1 MLTPMEI
8 HNKEFKKG
16 MRGYKEEE
24 VDEFL
29 DKVVTDF
36 EKMYRENGELKD
48 KLSVINE
55 KVDSYNLMEKT
66 LQNTLVVA
74 QTTAEDVVVN
84 ARKKAEMILKEAEE
98 QAKKIIEE
106 TNKSVTDIHR
116 EFENLKKDAQ
126 VFKTRFRTLLES
138 ELESLNENIKD
149 L

>member
-8 HNKEFKKG
+8 HNKEFKKV

-36 EKMYRENGELKD
+36 ERLYRENGELKD

-74 QTTAEDVVVN
+74 QSTAEEVVVN
-84 ARKKAEMILKEAEE
+84 ARKKADLIVKEAEE
-98 QAKKIIEE
+98 QAKRIIEQA
-106 TNKSVTDIHR
+106 NNSVVDVHR
-116 EFENLKKDAQ
+116 EYENLKKEVQ
-126 VFKTRFRTLLES
+126 VFRTRFKTLLES
-138 ELESLNENIKD
+138 ELETLNANLKD

>member
-8 HNKEFKKG
+8 HNKVFKKA
-16 MRGYKEEE
+16 MRGYKDEE

-29 DKVVTDF
+29 DKVVSDF
-36 EKMYRENGELKD
+36 ERMYRENGELKD

-55 KVDSYNLMEKT
+55 KVDSYSLIEKT

-84 ARKKAEMILKEAEE
+84 ARKKSEVLIKEAEE
-98 QAKKIIEE
+98 QAKRIIEE
-106 TNKSVTDIHR
+106 ANKSVVDIHR
-116 EFENLKKDAQ
+116 EYENLKKEVQ
-126 VFKTRFRTLLES
+126 VFKTRFKTLLES
-138 ELESLNENIKD
+138 ELEALNTNLKD

>member
-16 MRGYKEEE
+16 MRGYKEDE

-29 DKVVTDF
+29 DKVVADF
-36 EKMYRENGELKD
+36 ERLYRENGELKD

-55 KVDSYNLMEKT
+55 KVDSYNMMEKT
-66 LQNTLVVA
+66 LQSTLIVA
-74 QTTAEDVVVN
+74 QTTADDVVAN
-84 ARKKAEMILKEAEE
+84 SRKKAEVIIHDAEE
-98 QAKKIIEE
+98 QARKIIEDA
-106 TNKSVTDIHR
+106 NRNVVDLHR
-116 EFENLKKDAQ
+116 DFENLKKEVQ

-138 ELESLNENIKD
+138 ELEALNSNLKD

>member
-84 ARKKAEMILKEAEE
+84 ARKKAEMIIKEAEE

>member
-36 EKMYRENGELKD
+36 EKLYRENGELKD

-55 KVDSYNLMEKT
+55 RVDTYNLMEKT

-84 ARKKAEMILKEAEE
+84 ARKKSEVIIKEAEE
-98 QAKKIIEE
+98 QAKRIVDEAS
-106 TNKSVTDIHR
+106 KSVADILR
-116 EFENLKKDAQ
+116 DYENLKKEAQ

>member
-8 HNKEFKKG
+8 HNKEFKKV
-16 MRGYKEEE
+16 MRGFKEEE

-36 EKMYRENGELKD
+36 ERLYRENGELKD

-55 KVDSYNLMEKT
+55 KVDSYSLMEKT
-66 LQNTLVVA
+66 LQNTLIVA
-74 QTTAEDVVVN
+74 QTTAEEVVVN
-84 ARKKAEMILKEAEE
+84 ARKKSEVIIREAEE
-98 QAKKIIEE
+98 QAKRIVEE
-106 TNKSVTDIHR
+106 ANNSVVGIHR
-116 EFENLKKDAQ
+116 EYENLRKEVQ

-138 ELESLNENIKD
+138 ELETLNVNLKD

>member
-8 HNKEFKKG
+8 HNKEFKKV

-36 EKMYRENGELKD
+36 EKLYRENGELKD
-48 KLSVINE
+48 KLSVIND

-74 QTTAEDVVVN
+74 QTTAEDVVTN
-84 ARKKAEMILKEAEE
+84 ARKKSEVIIQEAEE
-98 QAKKIIEE
+98 QAKRIVEE
-106 TNKSVTDIHR
+106 ANRSVVDVHR
-116 EFENLKKDAQ
+116 EYENLKKEVQ

-138 ELESLNENIKD
+138 ELEALNVNLND

>member
-36 EKMYRENGELKD
+36 EKLYRENGELKD

-55 KVDSYNLMEKT
+55 RVDTYNLMEKT

-84 ARKKAEMILKEAEE
+84 ARKKSEVIIKEAEE
-98 QAKKIIEE
+98 QAKRLIDEA
-106 TNKSVTDIHR
+106 NKSVADIHR
-116 EFENLKKDAQ
+116 NYENLKKDAQ

>member
-8 HNKEFKKG
+8 HNKEFKKV
-16 MRGYKEEE
+16 MRGYKEDE

-36 EKMYRENGELKD
+36 EKLYRENGELKD
-48 KLSVINE
+48 KLSVIND

-74 QTTAEDVVVN
+74 QTTAEEVVVN
-84 ARKKAEMILKEAEE
+84 ARKKAEVILKEAEE
-98 QAKKIIEE
+98 QAKRVVEDA
-106 TNKSVTDIHR
+106 NKSVIDVHR
-116 EFENLKKDAQ
+116 EYENIKKEVQ
-126 VFKTRFRTLLES
+126 VFKTRFKTLLEA
-138 ELESLNENIKD
+138 ELEAVNTNLKD

>member
-36 EKMYRENGELKD
+36 EKLYRENGELKD

-55 KVDSYNLMEKT
+55 RVDTYNLMEKT

-74 QTTAEDVVVN
+74 QTTAEDVVLN
-84 ARKKAEMILKEAEE
+84 ARKKSEIIVMEAEE
-98 QAKKIIEE
+98 QAKRIVEE
-106 TNKSVTDIHR
+106 ANKSVTNIHR
-116 EFENLKKDAQ
+116 DFENLKKDAQ

>member
-36 EKMYRENGELKD
+36 EKLYRENGELKD
-48 KLSVINE
+48 KLSVIND

-74 QTTAEDVVVN
+74 QTTAEEVVVN
-84 ARKKAEMILKEAEE
+84 SRKKAEVLLQEAED
-98 QAKKIIEE
+98 QAKRIVEDA
-106 TNKSVTDIHR
+106 NKSVIDIHR
-116 EFENLKKDAQ
+116 EYENLKKEVQ
-126 VFKTRFRTLLES
+126 VFKTRFKTLLES
-138 ELESLNENIKD
+138 ELEALNINLKD

>member
-8 HNKEFKKG
+8 HNREFKKV

-36 EKMYRENGELKD
+36 EKLYRENGELKD

-55 KVDSYNLMEKT
+55 KVDSFSLMERT

-74 QTTAEDVVVN
+74 QTTAEDVVLN
-84 ARKKAEMILKEAEE
+84 ARKKSELIIKEAEE
-98 QAKKIIEE
+98 QAKRIVEE
-106 TNKSVTDIHR
+106 ANSSVTDIHR
-116 EFENLKKDAQ
+116 EYENLKKDSQ

-138 ELESLNENIKD
+138 ELESLNENIKE

>member
-8 HNKEFKKG
+8 HNKEFKKV

-29 DKVVTDF
+29 DRVVTDF
-36 EKMYRENGELKD
+36 EKLYRENGELKD
-48 KLSVINE
+48 KLSVIND

-84 ARKKAEMILKEAEE
+84 SRKKAEVILKEAEE
-98 QAKKIIEE
+98 QAKRIIEDA
-106 TNKSVTDIHR
+106 NKSVVDVHR
-116 EFENLKKDAQ
+116 EYENLKKEVQ
-126 VFKTRFRTLLES
+126 VFKTRFKTLLES
-138 ELESLNENIKD
+138 ELEALNINLKD

>member
-8 HNKEFKKG
+8 HNKEFKKA

-36 EKMYRENGELKD
+36 ERLYRENGELKD
-48 KLSVINE
+48 KISVVNE
-55 KVDSYNLMEKT
+55 RVDNYSLMEKT
-66 LQNTLVVA
+66 LQSTLVVA
-74 QTTAEDVVVN
+74 QTTAEDVVAS
-84 ARKKAEMILKEAEE
+84 ARKKSEVIIREAEE

-106 TNKSVTDIHR
+106 ANNSVVDIHR
-116 EFENLKKDAQ
+116 EYENLKKDVQ
-126 VFKTRFRTLLES
+126 IFKTRFKTLLES
-138 ELESLNENIKD
+138 ELEALNSNLEE

>member
-84 ARKKAEMILKEAEE
+84 ARKKSEMIIKEAEE
-98 QAKKIIEE
+98 QGKRIVEE
-106 TNKSVTDIHR
+106 ANKSVTDIHR

>member
-8 HNKEFKKG
+8 HNKEFKKV

-36 EKMYRENGELKD
+36 ERLYRENGELKD
-48 KLSVINE
+48 KLSVIND
-55 KVDSYNLMEKT
+55 KVDSYSLMEKT

-74 QTTAEDVVVN
+74 QTTAEEVVVN
-84 ARKKAEMILKEAEE
+84 ARKKAEVLIAEGEE
-98 QAKKIIEE
+98 QAKRLVEE
-106 TNKSVTDIHR
+106 ANKSVIDVHR
-116 EFENLKKDAQ
+116 EYENLKKEVQ
-126 VFKTRFRTLLES
+126 IFKTRFKTLLES
-138 ELESLNENIKD
+138 ELEVLNVSLKD

>member
-36 EKMYRENGELKD
+36 EKLYRENGELKD

-55 KVDSYNLMEKT
+55 KVDSYNLMERT

-84 ARKKAEMILKEAEE
+84 ARKKAELIVNEAEE
-98 QAKKIIEE
+98 QGKRVVEE
-106 TNKSVTDIHR
+106 ANRSVTDIHR
-116 EFENLKKDAQ
+116 DYEALKKDAQ

>member
-8 HNKEFKKG
+8 HNKEFKKV

-36 EKMYRENGELKD
+36 ERLYRENGELKD
-48 KLSVINE
+48 KLSLIND
-55 KVDSYNLMEKT
+55 KVDSYSLMEKT

-74 QTTAEDVVVN
+74 QTTAEEVVVN
-84 ARKKAEMILKEAEE
+84 ARKKSEVIISEGEE
-98 QAKKIIEE
+98 QAKRIVEE
-106 TNKSVTDIHR
+106 ANKNVIDVHR
-116 EFENLKKDAQ
+116 EYENLKKEVQ
-126 VFKTRFRTLLES
+126 IFKTRFRTLLES
-138 ELESLNENIKD
+138 ELEVLNVSLKD

>member
-8 HNKEFKKG
+8 HNKEFKKA
-16 MRGYKEEE
+16 MRGYKEDE

-36 EKMYRENGELKD
+36 ERLYRENSELKD

-55 KVDSYNLMEKT
+55 RVDSYNLMEKT
-66 LQNTLVVA
+66 LQSTLVVA
-74 QTTAEDVVVN
+74 QTTAEDIVAN
-84 ARKKAEMILKEAEE
+84 ARKKAELIIKESED
-98 QAKKIIEE
+98 QGKKIVEDA
-106 TNKSVTDIHR
+106 NNSVVDIHR
-116 EFENLKKDAQ
+116 EFENLKKEVQ

-138 ELESLNENIKD
+138 ELEALNVNLKD

>member
-36 EKMYRENGELKD
+36 EKLYRENGELKD

-55 KVDSYNLMEKT
+55 RVDTYNLMEKT

-74 QTTAEDVVVN
+74 QTTAEDVVLN
-84 ARKKAEMILKEAEE
+84 ARKKSELIISEAEE
-98 QAKKIIEE
+98 QAKRIVEE
-106 TNKSVTDIHR
+106 ANKSVINIHR
-116 EFENLKKDAQ
+116 DFENLKKDAQ

>member
-8 HNKEFKKG
+8 HNKEFKKA

-36 EKMYRENGELKD
+36 ERLYRENGELKD
-48 KLSVINE
+48 KIGVINE
-55 KVDSYNLMEKT
+55 RVDNYSLMEKT
-66 LQNTLVVA
+66 LQSTLVVA
-74 QTTAEDVVVN
+74 QTTAEDVVAN
-84 ARKKAEMILKEAEE
+84 ARSKSEVIIREAEE

-106 TNKSVTDIHR
+106 ANNSVVDIHR
-116 EFENLKKDAQ
+116 EYENLKKDVQ
-126 VFKTRFRTLLES
+126 IFKTRFKTLLES
-138 ELESLNENIKD
+138 ELEALTINLKE

>member
-8 HNKEFKKG
+8 HNKEFKKA

-36 EKMYRENGELKD
+36 EKLYRENGEIKD
-48 KLSVINE
+48 KLSVISE

-66 LQNTLVVA
+66 LQNTLIVA
-74 QTTAEDVVVN
+74 QTTAEEVVVN
-84 ARKKAEMILKEAEE
+84 ARKKSEVIIIEAEE
-98 QAKKIIEE
+98 QAKRIVEE
-106 TNKSVTDIHR
+106 ANRSVIDIHR
-116 EFENLKKDAQ
+116 EYENLKKDVQ
-126 VFKTRFRTLLES
+126 VFRTRFRTLLES
-138 ELESLNENIKD
+138 ELETLNVSLKD